1 MTGDLVSGPTGGPGP
16 DDIPAWMGRAVD
28 RFEEAGH
35 DWFRD
40 HPPPP
45 DNDRMAAVLMLF
57 GADATGGQSVVL
69 TERSHSLRAHPGQV
83 SFPGG
88 RVDDTD
94 EHTVAAALREAEEEV
109 GVDPTSVTI
118 VHDFPPLYLSP
129 SRNAVT
135 PVLAWW
141 HTPGPLAAV
150 DVAEVARVVRVPVAE
165 LLDPAHRFTSVFGP
179 FKGPGFEVDG
189 LFVWGFTA
197 MLLSALFDLGGLTR
211 PWDESVERPLPERV
225 LSPWMRGLSS

>member
-1 MTGDLVSGPTGGPGP
+1 
-16 DDIPAWMGRAVD
+16 
-28 RFEEAGH
+28 
-35 DWFRD
+35 
-40 HPPPP
+40 
-45 DNDRMAAVLMLF
+45 MAAVLMLF
-57 GADATGGQSVVL
+57 GADVTGAQSVVL
-69 TERSHSLRAHPGQV
+69 TERAHSLRAHPGQV

-118 VHDFPPLYLSP
+118 VHDFPALYLSP

-141 HTPGPLAAV
+141 HAPGPLAAV
-150 DVAEVARVVRVPVAE
+150 DVAEVARVVRVPVAD
-165 LLDPAHRFTSVFGP
+165 LLDPAHRFTAVFGP

-197 MLLSALFDLGGLTR
+197 MLLSALLDLGGLTL
-211 PWDESVERPLPERV
+211 PWDEGHERELPERV

>member
-1 MTGDLVSGPTGGPGP
+1 MHVRFALGFPAYLRFRVSLDEARAEIRSRLARREENFLAWVGKAIFGCPKSPYRALFAHAGCEPGDL
-16 DDIPAWMGRAVD
+16 
-28 RFEEAGH
+28 
-35 DWFRD
+35 
-40 HPPPP
+40 
-45 DNDRMAAVLMLF
+45 AA
-57 GADATGGQSVVL
+57 
-69 TERSHSLRAHPGQV
+69 
-83 SFPGG
+83 
-88 RVDDTD
+88 RV
-94 EHTVAAALREAEEEV
+94 
-109 GVDPTSVTI
+109 
-118 VHDFPPLYLSP
+118 
-129 SRNAVT
+129 NAVT

-197 MLLSALFDLGGLTR
+197 MLLSALFDLGGLTQR
-211 PWDESVERPLPERV
+211 WDEGHERELPDRV